1 MTKGSKHNLGMALM
15 YLRLAYQSM
24 SKDQDEAR
32 RALESVFQTKGTNEA
47 LLRALAELVL
57 EKTKTLEDA

>member
-1 MTKGSKHNLGMALM
+1 MKGSKYSLGMALM